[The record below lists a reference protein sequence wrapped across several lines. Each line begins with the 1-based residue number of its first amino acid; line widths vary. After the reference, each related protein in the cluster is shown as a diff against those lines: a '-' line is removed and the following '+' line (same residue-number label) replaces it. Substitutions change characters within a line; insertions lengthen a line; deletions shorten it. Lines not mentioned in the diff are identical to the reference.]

1 MGCSSCS
8 TGSAKDATGTSTKTG
23 GGCNN
28 TTGCSTGGC
37 NKLNTF
43 DWLSDM
49 SLPTENR
56 FNIVEVRFK
65 NGRKEFYRNTK
76 KLDLTTGDSV
86 VVDAGGGTH
95 IGSVSLQGE
104 IVRLQM
110 LKKKIK
116 ETDASILDILR
127 IASQQE
133 NDKFRDIQE
142 RNMPTMFRARQ
153 VIQELK
159 LDMKLSDVEYQFD
172 NTKATF
178 YYSAENRIDFRVLI
192 KMLASEFKVRIEMRQ
207 ISLRQEAGR
216 LGGIGVCGR
225 ELCCSTWLS
234 DFKNVSAS
242 AGRYQNLSLNPAKLS
257 GQCGRLK
264 CCLNYE
270 LETYM
275 EALKEIPQ
283 VEARLKTRQGD
294 VFLRKTDIF
303 KKIMWFGYE
312 FDNNWIPLTVEQT
325 KEMIKLNKNG
335 TFPESLSNLAHIT
348 ASEHAE
354 IAKIKVPLN
363 SDLTR
368 LDQKFRE
375 KQQTKKKPFNNKTTT
390 NNNNKT
396 TNNNINKPKNDF
408 KNDLKKEVKPVV
420 KTVIKPTDPTLVGD
434 VTNNLTN
441 NVVNN
446 VTGNDINKKPKRKR
460 YRKPKNLPPKIE

>member
-8 TGSAKDATGTSTKTG
+8 TSSTKDTTGAKTG

-76 KLDLTTGDSV
+76 NLDLTTGDSI
-86 VVDAGGGTH
+86 VVDAGSGIH
-95 IGSVSLQGE
+95 IGTVSLQGE

-127 IASQQE
+127 IASHQE

-178 YYSAENRIDFRVLI
+178 YYSAENRIDFRLLI

-390 NNNNKT
+390 NNKT

-460 YRKPKNLPPKIE
+460 YRKPKNLPPKTE